1 MKTRYAIKI
10 ALAADDWIY
19 VTEPGGTM
27 FEVRPVLFNTRELA
41 EEHANI
47 WRLAGK
53 ESCVKVVRYR
63 KETT

>member
-19 VTEPGGTM
+19 VTEPSGTM
-27 FEVRPVLFNTRELA
+27 FEVTPVLFNSRKEA
-41 EEHANI
+41 EEHAAI
-47 WRLAGK
+47 WGV
-53 ESCVKVVRYR
+53 SKVVRYR